1 MWPHHKT
8 LWVLFFLQYPVVEYI
23 CDLGINELSTL
34 KCKLTACLGF
44 ASKSCL
50 LTETVS
56 SWFSR
61 RANVAGLFSRLTT
74 QEKGMG
80 SFLFHLYYEELLCII
95 ILELNH

>member
-1 MWPHHKT
+1 MMWPHHKT

-80 SFLFHLYYEELLCII
+80 ELFVSLVL
-95 ILELNH
+95 